1 MNKIHISPAEFVSMT
16 YDIFLQIKVDKQN
29 FKSVVSIANGG
40 IPLGEKL
47 SEMLHLPYTSLKI
60 STYDEANFKVYCSPI
75 VEGDAPSD
83 YFLLVDDIV
92 DSGHTI
98 KYLSEKLY
106 FMIRKIR
113 GSHFPTTPMNEENLQ
128 KNLINGLVG
137 VINYKIVTLINYLFL
152 II

>member
-98 KYLSEKLY
+98 KYLSEKLEILQGKNFKLASLHWVKENENHVRPDY
-106 FMIRKIR
+106 FANTKEKGDWI
-113 GSHFPTTPMNEENLQ
+113 TYYWEE
-128 KNLINGLVG
+128 KKTV
-137 VINYKIVTLINYLFL
+137 
-152 II
+152 